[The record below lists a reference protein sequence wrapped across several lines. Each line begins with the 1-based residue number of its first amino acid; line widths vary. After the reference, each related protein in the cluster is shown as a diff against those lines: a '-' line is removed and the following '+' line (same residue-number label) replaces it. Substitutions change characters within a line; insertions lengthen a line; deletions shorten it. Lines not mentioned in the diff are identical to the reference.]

1 MGLADATDLFEI
13 CIHQFFQDLEGV
25 LNIADDILV
34 FGRTEQEFNT
44 NVIKFLDHC
53 VDEDI
58 HLNADKVRINTEY
71 LSLVTFSP
79 KKEFYQ
85 MNPRS
90 S

>member
-13 CIHQFFQDLEGV
+13 CIYQLLQDLEGT

-44 NVIKFLDHC
+44 NVIKFLDCC

-58 HLNADKVRINTEY
+58 HLNADKVRINTD
-71 LSLVTFSP
+71 STFLWSHSHQRRN
-79 KKEFYQ
+79 FT
-85 MNPRS
+85 R
-90 S
+90 